1 MSNNTQSDMV
11 QTVEFCTI
19 DNREMRPY
27 VAQLGFK
34 HALTA
39 RLTVEML
46 DCLGYD
52 DLAEIDLAQPL
63 VATKVYEALPAIKPR
78 ALGMAMLHRL
88 KSLDANAYQ
97 FLIELDKLTLTEHN
111 QFALDMDTLNHVSGF
126 DFMKVGLSQVTLD
139 LLPFVSTSVSRRG
152 VKWTFYGKA
161 VSAYFRFKLPQEDR

>member
-52 DLAEIDLAQPL
+52 DLAEIDLVQPL

-78 ALGMAMLHRL
+78 ALGMAMLNRL

-111 QFALDMDTLNHVSGF
+111 QFALDMDTLNHASNYVYLHSS
-126 DFMKVGLSQVTLD
+126 LSQVTLD
-139 LLPFVSTSVSRRG
+139 LLPFISTSVSRRG
-152 VKWTFYGKA
+152 AKWTVYGKA